1 MPITPS
7 MKLLY
12 RRRRAPSVPAGHL
25 RTVPGTPSEVDL
37 RRLSSIALNSRRWLA
52 GGKHLPITFPAA
64 PAPSQRLS
72 AAFCIRGDASRQVHE
87 RQNSGRRH
95 ADTKSLPSTFRAPG
109 STFLIAVAAEGGY
122 ASR

>member
-1 MPITPS
+1 
-7 MKLLY
+7 MKLALPSQ
-12 RRRRAPSVPAGHL
+12 AGAFAPPSVPAAHL
-25 RTVPGTPSEVDL
+25 PTAFGTPSEVGL
-37 RRLSSIALNSRRWLA
+37 RRLSPGALNSQCRLA
-52 GGKHLPITFPAA
+52 GGKHLPITFRASPT
-64 PAPSQRLS
+64 PSERLPS
-72 AAFCIRGDASRQVHE
+72 AFCIRGDASRQVHE